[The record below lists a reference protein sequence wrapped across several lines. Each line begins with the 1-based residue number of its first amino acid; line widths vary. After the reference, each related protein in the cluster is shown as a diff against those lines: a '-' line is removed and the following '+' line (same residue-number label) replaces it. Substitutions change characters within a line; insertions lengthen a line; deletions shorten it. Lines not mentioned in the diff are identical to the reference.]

1 VGQGQAQG
9 NGEGSWLVVHE
20 LLERGDPAFVNE
32 LRAISDADALGAFA
46 ARWYADS
53 RSASRRLVFAYL
65 ERPPNAYRHETLVKR
80 LFKLAEGAEDDEVMA
95 RFLVLF
101 DRSVRR
107 VRRTRRHY
115 ESQVVPDR
123 AQADALS
130 AAWLARG
137 FDSVNLW
144 TNWQGRL
151 HVVGIWTESVVG
163 TSRASVMPRG
173 RLRETPD
180 FTSWSPMTGRYKSI
194 LAPDWVT
201 RLKLD
206 PNDFRNTVEIPE
218 AHRLRL
224 ERFRLFSTAT
234 RNYLRRRSWRYFR
247 KLGRRAPE
255 RYVAAVSE
263 ALLLYRDD
271 DVADALALLDN
282 WGLVHI
288 LFHHSPDL
296 VARPDGWWPAEGRT
310 MSDLA
315 PAPMYKPL
323 WKRAPRAV
331 VDLMVRGGCRPVR
344 QWAAR
349 VVRSDLAAAVSLDE
363 LLGWLGHED
372 TEVVDL
378 AAELLRSAPGL
389 DDLSADRWLELAETP
404 NPAALEL
411 IFALM
416 ERHLRPETLT
426 LAQAVR
432 MASSRPL
439 PMARLGLRF
448 LRGRVPRG
456 EEECLLLLGLVE
468 AESEPIRAEIVRW
481 ARGVLAE
488 APGFHPDWVLS
499 YLDSRHRDVRA
510 EGWAWLRDEPRT
522 RDDVALWQR
531 LMESPYDDVRLA
543 LVADLEGRLAGHDL
557 GGMSPLALDPER
569 LRLLW
574 ASVLLNIHRG
584 GRAKPMVVRQLL
596 RRLDARPRDLG
607 EVLPILAVALRSV
620 RGPEWRAGLTALVQ
634 LVDRQPDAAPI
645 VHAAFPELQWA

>member
-1 VGQGQAQG
+1 MGQGQ
-9 NGEGSWLVVHE
+9 GSWLVVQE
-20 LLERGDPAFVNE
+20 LLERGEPEFVDE
-32 LRAISDADALGAFA
+32 LRKITDADALGAFA

-53 RSASRRLVFAYL
+53 RSASRRLLFAYL
-65 ERPPNAYRHETLVKR
+65 ERPPNAYRHEALVKR
-80 LFKLAEGAEDDEVMA
+80 LFKLAEGAGDDEVMA

-107 VRRTRRHY
+107 ARGTKRHY
-115 ESQVVPDR
+115 ETQVVPDR

-137 FDSVNLW
+137 FDTVNVW
-144 TNWQGRL
+144 SNRQDRL
-151 HVVGIWTESVVG
+151 HVVGIWTESIVR
-163 TSRASVMPRG
+163 TSRTSVMPRG
-173 RLRETPD
+173 TLREMPD
-180 FTSWSPMTGRYKSI
+180 FTSWSPVTGRYKTF
-194 LAPDWVT
+194 LAPDWVLK
-201 RLKLD
+201 LKLD
-206 PNDFRNTVEIPE
+206 PKDFRDKVDVPE
-218 AHRLRL
+218 AHRPRL

-247 KLGRRAPE
+247 RLGRRAPD

-271 DVADALALLDN
+271 DVADSLALLDN

-288 LFHHSPDL
+288 LFHHSPSL
-296 VARPDGWWPAEGRT
+296 AARPNGWWPAEGRT
-310 MSDLA
+310 LADLA
-315 PAPMYKPL
+315 PAPMYEPL
-323 WKRAPRAV
+323 WKREPRAA
-331 VDLMVRGGCRPVR
+331 VDLMIRGGCRPVR

-349 VVRSDLAAAVSLDE
+349 VVRSDLAAVAAVMSLEE
-363 LLGWLGHED
+363 LLACLGD
-372 TEVVDL
+372 DDAEVVDL

-389 DDLSADRWLELAETP
+389 DALSADRWLELAETP

-411 IFALM
+411 ICELM
-416 ERHLRPETLT
+416 GRHLRPESLT
-426 LAQAVR
+426 LEQAVR

-439 PMARLGLRF
+439 PVARLGLRL
-448 LRGRVPRG
+448 LRARVPRG

-488 APGFHPDWVLS
+488 APGFRPDWVLS
-499 YLDSRHRDVRA
+499 LLDSRHRDVRA
-510 EGWAWLRDEPRT
+510 EGWAWLLDEPRA

-543 LVADLEGRLAGHDL
+543 LVADLEARLAGRDM
-557 GGMSPLALDPER
+557 GGVSPQALDPER

-596 RRLDARPRDLG
+596 RRLDARPRELG
-607 EVLPILAVALRSV
+607 DILPILAVALRSV
-620 RGPEWRAGLTALVQ
+620 RGPEWRAGLTAVVQ
-634 LVDRQPDAAPI
+634 LLDRRPAAAPI
-645 VHAAFPELQWA
+645 VRAAFPELEWT